1 MTIERNINGVKISES
16 TDEEI
21 EEFIGTARMH
31 QRQKLL
37 TQKQLLEREIAE
49 IDKKLKVKNDEK

>member
-37 TQKQLLEREIAE
+37 TQKQLLEREIAQ
-49 IDKKLKVKNDEK
+49 IDKDLNSNPK